1 MPQFRLSRRAAL
13 RGAGSIAIAL
23 PWLEIMA
30 PEKAARAATGP
41 AKRFLAVYT
50 PGGTVLDK
58 WRPSG
63 TELDF
68 ALSPILAPLESVR
81 SKLNVMDGIDMPS
94 AVGEQNQAGLIAWL
108 TGTRQNDAPGA
119 TSFARGP
126 SIDQVL
132 ATRLSPGYQ
141 LPSLQLA
148 IRWGTGK
155 SHGLP
160 SPINIANYADSPIFE
175 PLSPRLDPVGVWQ
188 QLFGNANLGE
198 SPQTAWDKS
207 ILDHLGKRYQ
217 RLAQRLGSADRARLE
232 AHLER
237 IRDMEMRLAQG
248 AACTPPPLVDTSDYD
263 PGAGLKSS
271 NAGTYIDVETDAAIP
286 KVGKL
291 MIDMMVMALAC
302 DITPV
307 GTLQWSDTEAKH
319 TFPWLGLK
327 EHLHFYMNDG
337 GYHPEELTKIFTW
350 YAGQH
355 AYLLEQLGKVATS
368 EGSLLD
374 ETVVFFGSHLQNP
387 ANHLK
392 TDMPFLLAG
401 GGGGLRT
408 GRFIRNDHA
417 PHNNLLVSILNLF
430 GDERQMFG
438 DSEFCGGPLGGLT

>member
-1 MPQFRLSRRAAL
+1 MPHFRLSRRAVL

-23 PWLEIMA
+23 PWLEIMTPA
-30 PEKAARAATGP
+30 TAAKAAAAP

-50 PGGTVLDK
+50 PGGTVLEN
-58 WRPSG
+58 WRPTG
-63 TELDF
+63 TERSF
-68 ALSPILAPLESVR
+68 ELSPILAPLEGVR
-81 SKLNVMDGIDMPS
+81 SKLNVMDGIDMAS
-94 AVGEQNQAGLIAWL
+94 AVGEPSQSGLIAWL
-108 TGTRQNDAPGA
+108 TGTEQDTRYGA
-119 TSFARGP
+119 ASYARGP

-141 LPSLQLA
+141 LASLPLA

-155 SHGLP
+155 AHGQP
-160 SPINIANYADSPIFE
+160 SPLNIATYADSPLFE
-175 PLSPRLDPVGVWQ
+175 PIAPAIDPVQVWQ
-188 QLFGNANLGE
+188 QLFGTAG
-198 SPQTAWDKS
+198 QTEAAEGAWDKS
-207 ILDHLGKRYQ
+207 ILDHVGKRYQ
-217 RLAQRLGSADRARLE
+217 TLASRLGSADRARLE

-237 IRDMEMRLAQG
+237 IRDIERRLAQG
-248 AACTPPPLVDTSDYD
+248 VVCAAPPLIDTSDYD
-263 PGAGLKSS
+263 PRAGELSTDDGAYVDLQ
-271 NAGTYIDVETDAAIP
+271 TDSAIP
-286 KVGKL
+286 KVGTL

-302 DITPV
+302 GITPV

-337 GYHPEELTKIFTW
+337 GYRPQELTKIFTW
-350 YAGQH
+350 YATQH
-355 AYLLEQLGKVATS
+355 AYLLEQLGQAVTS

-374 ETVVFFGSHLQNP
+374 DTVVFFGSHVQHP
-387 ANHLK
+387 ATHQK

-408 GRFIRNDHA
+408 GRFIRSDHA

-438 DSEFCGGPLGGLT
+438 DSEYCGGPLGGLT